1 MRLIDADKAK
11 AELLAIDE
19 TIPAWPG
26 FFDGLKTG
34 YQSAA
39 DRLDTMS
46 VVEERKHG
54 HWEDIDLDTS
64 VCSVCKNRKNT
75 KQNTARSAALKW
87 KIMEMTMMNKYIQQ
101 FLDDNDLQ
109 AGERFYIL
117 DKDYKKMFNK
127 TFYINKNATGTDDIL
142 LDNNHFAIYSD
153 TLLYLLTGIAF
164 VKKKPFCPK
173 YGEMVY
179 YVTVSGYI
187 QEVRFDTDSTLHQL
201 LRKAGKLYRSEEE
214 AKRYLDKDYKDL
226 IIQEEE

>member
-1 MRLIDADKAK
+1 MKLIDKDALSMELMNEVLNAYAKADFRFAHALNVFQGLIDKAP
-11 AELLAIDE
+11 
-19 TIPAWPG
+19 T
-26 FFDGLKTG
+26 
-34 YQSAA
+34 
-39 DRLDTMS
+39 
-46 VVEERKHG
+46 VEERKHG

-64 VCSVCKNRKNT
+64 VCSVCKKPQEYET
-75 KQNTARSAALKW
+75 KYCPECGAK
-87 KIMEMTMMNKYIQQ
+87 MENNG
-101 FLDDNDLQ
+101 DD
-109 AGERFYIL
+109 
-117 DKDYKKMFNK
+117 
-127 TFYINKNATGTDDIL
+127 DDIL

>member
-1 MRLIDADKAK
+1 MKLIDKDALSMELMNEVLNAYAKADFRFAHALNVFQGLIDKAP
-11 AELLAIDE
+11 
-19 TIPAWPG
+19 T
-26 FFDGLKTG
+26 
-34 YQSAA
+34 
-39 DRLDTMS
+39 
-46 VVEERKHG
+46 VEERKHG

-64 VCSVCKNRKNT
+64 VCSVCKKPQEYET
-75 KQNTARSAALKW
+75 KYCPECGAK
-87 KIMEMTMMNKYIQQ
+87 MENNGD
-101 FLDDNDLQ
+101 DDNDLQ

-187 QEVRFDTDSTLHQL
+187 QEVRFDMDSTLHQL

>member
-1 MRLIDADKAK
+1 MKLIDKDALSMELMNEVLNAYAKADFRFAHALNVFQGLIDKAP
-11 AELLAIDE
+11 
-19 TIPAWPG
+19 T
-26 FFDGLKTG
+26 
-34 YQSAA
+34 
-39 DRLDTMS
+39 
-46 VVEERKHG
+46 VEERKHG

-64 VCSVCKNRKNT
+64 VCSVCKKPQEYET
-75 KQNTARSAALKW
+75 KYCPECGAK
-87 KIMEMTMMNKYIQQ
+87 MENNG
-101 FLDDNDLQ
+101 DDDDDLQ

-201 LRKAGKLYRSEEE
+201 LRKAGKFYRTRDE
-214 AKRYLDKDYKDL
+214 AERHLDEDCKDL

>member
-1 MRLIDADKAK
+1 MELIDREALSMELANEVLCAYAK
-11 AELLAIDE
+11 ADFRLAKALNVFQFLINKAP
-19 TIPAWPG
+19 T
-26 FFDGLKTG
+26 
-34 YQSAA
+34 
-39 DRLDTMS
+39 
-46 VVEERKHG
+46 VEERKHG

-64 VCSVCKNRKNT
+64 VCSVCKKPQEYET
-75 KQNTARSAALKW
+75 KYCPECGAK
-87 KIMEMTMMNKYIQQ
+87 MENNG
-101 FLDDNDLQ
+101 DDDDDLQ

-117 DKDYKKMFNK
+117 DTDYKKMFNK

-153 TLLYLLTGIAF
+153 TLLYLLTSIAF

-201 LRKAGKLYRSEEE
+201 LCKAGKLYRSEEE